1 MSPFLQAM
9 DSESKNSFI
18 GSFLQ
23 PPGWRLP
30 AAFVYM
36 ESKKLATAAADRPSL
51 PNNQGIAKI
60 CP

>member
-1 MSPFLQAM
+1 MSLFLQAM

-23 PPGWRLP
+23 PPDWRFP
-30 AAFVYM
+30 AAFVCV
-36 ESKKLATAAADRPSL
+36 ESKLAAAAGDRPSL

>member
-1 MSPFLQAM
+1 M

-23 PPGWRLP
+23 PPDQMLP
-30 AAFVYM
+30 AAFVCI
-36 ESKKLATAAADRPSL
+36 ESKKLAAAAGDRPSL

>member
-1 MSPFLQAM
+1 MALSLQAM

-23 PPGWRLP
+23 PPDWMLP
-30 AAFVYM
+30 AAFIYT
-36 ESKKLATAAADRPSL
+36 ESKKLAAAAGDRPSF
-51 PNNQGIAKI
+51 PNNQGIAKL